1 MLLSWAEIFSL
12 ALITLNVPHL
22 VAGLS
27 MASFKGDAD
36 NLFGTI
42 EKGIKNDF
50 GDFENKVESDL
61 VSDLA
66 DDLASRGGIL
76 GQFTM
81 GQDK

>member
-12 ALITLNVPHL
+12 AVITLNVPRL

-27 MASFKGDAD
+27 MASIEGDAD
-36 NLFGTI
+36 NFFGTV
-42 EKGIKNDF
+42 EKGIEDDF
-50 GDFENKVESDL
+50 GDFVNEVESDL

-66 DDLASRGGIL
+66 DDLAARGGIL